1 MEKFILTAQVV
12 ISILLSIFILMQN
25 KDGGL
30 SAMMGGGSESFQATK
45 RGPEKFIYIS
55 TIVLSTLFIL
65 NALLI
70 VIV

>member
-1 MEKFILTAQVV
+1 MDKIILIVQVV

-30 SAMMGGGSESFQATK
+30 SAMMGGGSEGFQTTK
-45 RGPEKFIYIS
+45 RGPEKFIYIT
-55 TIVLSTLFIL
+55 TIVLATLFIL

-70 VIV
+70 VII

>member
-1 MEKFILTAQVV
+1 MDKYVLISQVV
-12 ISILLSIFILMQN
+12 ISILLAIFILVQN

-45 RGPEKFIYIS
+45 RGPEKFMYIT
-55 TIVLSTLFIL
+55 TIILAVLFIL
-65 NALLI
+65 NALVI

>member
-1 MEKFILTAQVV
+1 MVKYVLIAQVV
-12 ISILLSIFILMQN
+12 ISILLTIFILVQN

-45 RGPEKFIYIS
+45 RGPEKFIYIT
-55 TIVLSTLFIL
+55 TIVLAILFIV

>member
-1 MEKFILTAQVV
+1 MEKIILISQVV
-12 ISILLSIFILMQN
+12 ISILLAIFILIQN

-45 RGPEKFIYIS
+45 RGPEKFIYIT
-55 TIVLSTLFIL
+55 TIVLATLFIV

>member
-1 MEKFILTAQVV
+1 MEKIVLVAQVV
-12 ISILLSIFILMQN
+12 ISILLTIFILVQN

-30 SAMMGGGSESFQATK
+30 SAIMGGGDSFQATK
-45 RGPEKFIYIS
+45 RGPEKFIYIA
-55 TIVLSTLFIL
+55 TVVLAFLFIA